1 MDRGLTYVDYY
12 SEYASVA
19 RIDIVFDLITIL
31 IIAMLM
37 VQIIRRK
44 HNTREVFMFRR
55 ILICNLI
62 MAVCGIAEDAQ
73 LLYRTLDRNA
83 LAGVYISAAF
93 VEIFT
98 LVLVAQWLLFVEF
111 TLHQSMDIIKRR
123 YPVVMIPFFVA
134 IALQLICILLILP
147 FGGTPEHSDIANL
160 FNTISYI
167 IMFFYMI
174 VSYIVLCR
182 ERGLNKIPQYIR
194 VTPTIICML
203 AGIIIDWFLTEY
215 RTQEIGFAIGL
226 LFADYYMFRRLS
238 FIDPETGF
246 FNRKYLPVLEKAAG
260 KKKIEGGTVF
270 RFHAPVDSGKMAA
283 IIRAWEPYSSRV
295 VTMGDGTFLVFA
307 EALRE
312 DLAENFISHV
322 RENAQEE
329 GLQVEAGYETWKEW
343 PVPAK
348 IRRIVSE

>member
-12 SEYASVA
+12 PEYASVA

-37 VQIIRRK
+37 VQILRRK
-44 HNTREVFMFRR
+44 HNTKEVFMFRR

-73 LLYRTLDRNA
+73 LLYRTLDRNT
-83 LAGVYISAAF
+83 LAGVYVSAAF

-123 YPVVMIPFFVA
+123 YPRVSIPFFAAV
-134 IALQLICILLILP
+134 ALQIISILLLLP
-147 FGGTPEHSDIANL
+147 FNGTPEYSEVADL
-160 FNTISYI
+160 LNTISYLV
-167 IMFFYMI
+167 MFFYIMA
-174 VSYIVLCR
+174 SYIVLSR
-182 ERGLNKIPQYIR
+182 ERGQNKIPQYIR
-194 VTPTIICML
+194 VTPTVICMV
-203 AGIIIDWFLTEY
+203 AGIIIDWFLTEF

-226 LFADYYMFRRLS
+226 LFADYFMFRRLS
-238 FIDPETGF
+238 FIDPQTGF
-246 FNRKYLPVLEKAAG
+246 FIRKYLPELEKAAS

-270 RFHAPVDSGKMAA
+270 HFRAPEDSGKMAA

-295 VTMGDGTFLVFA
+295 VTMGDGMFLVIA
-307 EALRE
+307 EALKE
-312 DLAENFISHV
+312 SLAETFISHV
-322 RENAQEE
+322 RKNAQEE
-329 GLQVEAGYETWKEW
+329 GLQVEAGYEIWKEG
-343 PVPAK
+343 PVPAE
-348 IRRIVSE
+348 IRRIASE